1 MLELLIRYHGPAG
14 LKTAGKSGVKRWAKH
29 HARKDPS
36 VLIDLIFAALAEQ
49 TVTVPGAATVELII
63 PRVAAQ
69 IKELKAQ
76 RALIA
81 SEVEAMVDAHP
92 LTQVLISLPGV
103 GIKTAAAILLAAGDF
118 SSFPGPGHLAA
129 YAGIVPVTRRSG
141 TSIRGE
147 FPARSGHKQL
157 KNALFRSAWVA
168 SCHDPVSKAYYEK
181 KRAEGKKH
189 NAAVICLA
197 RRRLNVMFAMIRNG
211 SFYQA
216 PPEKVL
222 QAA

>member
-1 MLELLIRYHGPAG
+1 M
-14 LKTAGKSGVKRWAKH
+14 
-29 HARKDPS
+29 
-36 VLIDLIFAALAEQ
+36 
-49 TVTVPGAATVELII
+49 ELII

-76 RALIA
+76 RALVA
-81 SEVEAMVDAHP
+81 TEVEAMVDAHP
-92 LTQVLISLPGV
+92 LTQVLISMPGV
-103 GIKTAAAILLAAGDF
+103 GIKTAATILLTAGDF
-118 SSFPGPGHLAA
+118 SSFPTPGHLAA
-129 YAGIVPVTRRSG
+129 YAGIAPVTRRSG

-147 FPARSGHKQL
+147 FTARSGNKQL

-168 SCHDPVSKAYYEK
+168 SCHDPVSKAYYDK

-197 RRRLNVMFAMIRNG
+197 RRRLNVMFALVRDG
-211 SFYQA
+211 SFYHA
-216 PPEKVL
+216 PDKVP